1 VAAIKEVSENPGIR
15 KLGWISA
22 ISIVVANM
30 IGTGIFTTTGF
41 LAADLGAPVPI
52 LIGWM
57 LGGIIAL
64 CGALTYSELAVNIPG
79 NGGEYLYLSRL
90 YHPALG
96 FLSGWV
102 SLFAGF
108 SAPIAA
114 ASVAFGHYAHAIFP
128 SADPVLSAVALLI
141 AFTLLHIVNV
151 QAGGTIQSI
160 ITIVKV
166 LVIILLVVAALL
178 IPDKPTFIQAGEN
191 DFQVVISPAF
201 AVGLIFIMYS
211 YSGWNAAAYIAGEV
225 KNPERNLPIS
235 LVGGTLIVI
244 ILYLMLNIF
253 YLSFVPLDAIAGK
266 VEVAHIVANS
276 LLGDAGSNIVSLLIT
291 LALITSVSAM
301 TMAGARVYQVMGKD
315 HLFFSWLSRKSNWG
329 SPVNA
334 ILLQS
339 LISLALILTMA
350 FHAILFYVGFTLSLF
365 AGLTVFSVFILR
377 RRTTERKGYR
387 TWGYPITPLIFLI
400 VTAWMVIYVFLNQT
414 QESLIGLGT
423 LAAGIV
429 FYYLLARRGG
439 SAS

>member
-1 VAAIKEVSENPGIR
+1 MAAIKEVSENPGLR

-52 LIGWM
+52 LIGWV

-79 NGGEYLYLSRL
+79 NGGEYLYLSKL

-128 SADPVLSAVALLI
+128 LADPVLSSVVLLI
-141 AFTLLHIVNV
+141 VFTLLHIVNV

-201 AVGLIFIMYS
+201 A
-211 YSGWNAAAYIAGEV
+211 
-225 KNPERNLPIS
+225 
-235 LVGGTLIVI
+235 
-244 ILYLMLNIF
+244 
-253 YLSFVPLDAIAGK
+253 
-266 VEVAHIVANS
+266 
-276 LLGDAGSNIVSLLIT
+276 
-291 LALITSVSAM
+291 
-301 TMAGARVYQVMGKD
+301 
-315 HLFFSWLSRKSNWG
+315 
-329 SPVNA
+329 
-334 ILLQS
+334 
-339 LISLALILTMA
+339 
-350 FHAILFYVGFTLSLF
+350 
-365 AGLTVFSVFILR
+365 
-377 RRTTERKGYR
+377 
-387 TWGYPITPLIFLI
+387 
-400 VTAWMVIYVFLNQT
+400 
-414 QESLIGLGT
+414 
-423 LAAGIV
+423 
-429 FYYLLARRGG
+429 
-439 SAS
+439 